1 MAAKARKAAAR
12 HEENEKKAKE
22 AEDKLWEDND
32 KNLLRKQERKAEL
45 GIKFTFK
52 KVNEQCSI
60 NSIILTREKASGKA
74 AEKSRKSKVAR

>member
-1 MAAKARKAAAR
+1 MPKSFGSENTKAVAAKARKAAAR

-45 GIKFTFK
+45 GNSFKFNK
-52 KVNEQCSI
+52 DN
-60 NSIILTREKASGKA
+60 
-74 AEKSRKSKVAR
+74 